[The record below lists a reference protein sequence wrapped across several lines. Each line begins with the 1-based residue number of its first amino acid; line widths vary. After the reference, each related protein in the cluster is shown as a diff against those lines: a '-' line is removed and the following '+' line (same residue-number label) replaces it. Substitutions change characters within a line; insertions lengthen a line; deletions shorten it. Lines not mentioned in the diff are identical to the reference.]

1 MKKKEKEFYRCVE
14 QVFHLVK
21 VLHVL
26 SIIDWRT
33 LLSAETYLY
42 KLLIMWFS
50 FLPLRNC
57 SLVTISVILSYAI
70 WSLLDN
76 NSHLIHRSNCE
87 TELESLD
94 AAIPL

>member
-1 MKKKEKEFYRCVE
+1 MKKKKEKELDPPYEEKEKEFYRCVE

-21 VLHVL
+21 LLHVL

-42 KLLIMWFS
+42 KWLIMWFS

-57 SLVTISVILSYAI
+57 SLVTISVILSYA
-70 WSLLDN
+70 SGLLY
-76 NSHLIHRSNCE
+76 LKFVR
-87 TELESLD
+87 
-94 AAIPL
+94 